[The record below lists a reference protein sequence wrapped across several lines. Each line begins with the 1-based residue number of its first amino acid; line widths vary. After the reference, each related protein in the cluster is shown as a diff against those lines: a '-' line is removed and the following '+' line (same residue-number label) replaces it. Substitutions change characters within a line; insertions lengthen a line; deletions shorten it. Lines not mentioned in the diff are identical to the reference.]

1 MPKILSKSIMK
12 EKVLNL
18 LKTSY
23 AKYGFKKE
31 ELEGLAEI
39 IGKNLADD
47 ATDEDVSNAVSGAE
61 AWASMMQ
68 KVATR
73 TASDVEKKYKQK
85 VEPEPTH
92 DPKRD
97 EPSALEKEM
106 AEIKSQLAAMA
117 AERNN
122 ERMRSMLMS
131 DERLKNIP
139 SAFVGK
145 YKLDAV
151 ENLDAVAMQIETDFN
166 ALKAEMLKNG
176 IVANMPNM
184 GNDLGGEKPTDDE
197 LKNIANS
204 II

>member
-1 MPKILSKSIMK
+1 MK
-12 EKVLNL
+12 EKVLSA

-31 ELEGLAEI
+31 ELEGLADI
-39 IGKNLADD
+39 ISKNLADD

-73 TASDVEKKYKQK
+73 TASEVEKKYKK
-85 VEPEPTH
+85 IEPEPKPE
-92 DPKRD
+92 PKAD

-106 AEIKSQLAAMA
+106 ADIKAQLAAMA
-117 AERNN
+117 N
-122 ERMRSMLMS
+122 ERANERLRSLLMS
-131 DERLKNIP
+131 DERLKKIP
-139 SAFVGK
+139 SAFIGK
-145 YKLDAV
+145 YRLDAA
-151 ENLDAVAMQIETDFN
+151 EDLDTVATQIEADFN
-166 ALKAEMLKNG
+166 SLKAEMLKSG
-176 IVANMPNM
+176 IVANIPGR
-184 GNDLGGEKPTDDE
+184 GNDLGNDKPTDDE

>member
-1 MPKILSKSIMK
+1 MK

-73 TASDVEKKYKQK
+73 TASEVEKKYKK
-85 VEPEPTH
+85 PVEPEPIK
-92 DPKRD
+92 P

-106 AEIKSQLAAMA
+106 AEIKTQLAAFA
-117 AERNN
+117 AERSN
-122 ERMRSMLMS
+122 ERLRSMLLS
-131 DERLKNIP
+131 DERLKKIP

-145 YKLDAV
+145 YQLDKA
-151 ENLDAVAMQIETDFN
+151 ENLDTVATQIEADFN

-176 IVANMPNM
+176 IVANMPNR
-184 GNDLGGEKPTDDE
+184 GNDLGGDKPATMDE
-197 LKNIANS
+197 IKAMVAKM
-204 II
+204 

>member
-1 MPKILSKSIMK
+1 MK

-73 TASDVEKKYKQK
+73 TASEVEKKYKK
-85 VEPEPTH
+85 PVEPEPTK
-92 DPKRD
+92 PEPTKP

-106 AEIKSQLAAMA
+106 AEIKTQLAAFA
-117 AERNN
+117 AERSN
-122 ERMRSMLMS
+122 ERLRSMLLS
-131 DERLKNIP
+131 DERLKKIP

-145 YKLDAV
+145 YQLDKA
-151 ENLDAVAMQIETDFN
+151 ENLDTVVTQIEADFN

-176 IVANMPNM
+176 IVANMPNR
-184 GNDLGGEKPTDDE
+184 GKDLGGDKPTDDE

>member
-1 MPKILSKSIMK
+1 MK

-73 TASDVEKKYKQK
+73 TASEVEKKYKK
-85 VEPEPTH
+85 PVEPEPIK
-92 DPKRD
+92 P

-106 AEIKSQLAAMA
+106 AEIKAQFAAFA
-117 AERNN
+117 AERSN
-122 ERMRSMLMS
+122 ERLRSMLLS
-131 DERLKNIP
+131 DERLKKIP

-145 YKLDAV
+145 YQLDKA
-151 ENLDAVAMQIETDFN
+151 ENLDTVATQIEADFN

-176 IVANMPNM
+176 IVANMPNR
-184 GNDLGGEKPTDDE
+184 GHDLGGDKPATAE
-197 LKNIANS
+197 EIKTLVS
-204 II
+204 GL

>member
-1 MPKILSKSIMK
+1 MK

-73 TASDVEKKYKQK
+73 TASEVEKKYKK
-85 VEPEPTH
+85 PVEPDPTK
-92 DPKRD
+92 P

-106 AEIKSQLAAMA
+106 AEIKTQLAAFA
-117 AERNN
+117 AERSN
-122 ERMRSMLMS
+122 ERLRSMLLS
-131 DERLKNIP
+131 DERLKKIP

-145 YKLDAV
+145 YQLDKV
-151 ENLDAVAMQIETDFN
+151 ENLDTVATQIEADFN

-176 IVANMPNM
+176 IVANMPNR
-184 GNDLGGEKPTDDE
+184 GNDLGGDKPATMDE
-197 LKNIANS
+197 IKAMAAKM
-204 II
+204 